1 MPIIVKVDDWEKL
14 ETLKEE
20 LANVYKHAGYMASAD
35 IVKSYLERRVN
46 QLQDKIELDERT
58 KGSYKHEYNGD

>member
-1 MPIIVKVDDWEKL
+1 MDVEVNDYQIL
-14 ETLKEE
+14 QTLKLE

-35 IVKSYLERRVN
+35 VVKRYLERRVT
-46 QLQDKIELDERT
+46 QLQDKLELEERT